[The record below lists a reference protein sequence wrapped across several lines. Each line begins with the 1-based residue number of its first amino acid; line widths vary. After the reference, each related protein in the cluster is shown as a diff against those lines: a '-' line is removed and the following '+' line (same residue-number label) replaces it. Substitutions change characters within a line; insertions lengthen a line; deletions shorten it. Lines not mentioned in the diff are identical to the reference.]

1 VVAHP
6 LETRMIAEAKITT
19 DKVKVEDAGRDVAR
33 RSLADILCAPE
44 VNTSGAARSAAPNR
58 AGTTAKRIKDP
69 G

>member
-33 RSLADILCAPE
+33 RSLADILCALE
-44 VNTSGAARSAAPNR
+44 VNTSGAAPNR
-58 AGTTAKRIKDP
+58 AGTTAKQIKDP